1 MSTNRFRRPTGF
13 TLVEL
18 MIVVAIIGLLVG
30 IAIPS
35 AFKARVNA
43 QKRACIHNLRIIDAG
58 KDQWAL
64 ENRQQTGMWVR
75 KVQINAYIKGGRTP
89 QCPTAGTYRYRRVGV
104 PPICTIEGHVLM
116 ADFADLADDG
126 SE

>member
-1 MSTNRFRRPTGF
+1 MITDRFERAQGF

-18 MIVVAIIGLLVG
+18 MIVVAIIGLLAG
-30 IAIPS
+30 IAVPS
-35 AFKARVNA
+35 ISKARVNA
-43 QKRACIHNLRIIDAG
+43 QKRACINNLRIIDGA

-75 KVQINAYIKGGRTP
+75 KVQINAYIKGGKTP
-89 QCPTAGTYRYRRVGV
+89 QCPTAGIYRYRRVGV
-104 PPICTIEGHVLM
+104 PPLCSIEGHVLM

>member
-1 MSTNRFRRPTGF
+1 MITKRIGRAAGF

-18 MIVVAIIGLLVG
+18 MIVVSIIGLLVG

-43 QKRACIHNLRIIDAG
+43 QKRACISNLRIIDGA

-64 ENRQQTGMWVR
+64 ENRMPTGAWVR
-75 KVQINAYIKGGRTP
+75 KVQINAYIKTGRTP
-89 QCPTAGTYRYRRVGV
+89 RCPTSGFYRYRRIGV
-104 PPICTIEGHVLM
+104 PPTCSVEDHVLM
-116 ADFADLADDG
+116 SDFFDLDPDG